1 VDRPPKIALGLIV
14 AAVCAGVGIGAS
26 VVLNAFNPQPDPPGF
41 GMVGIAAGQTA
52 RLNVV
57 NLGNG
62 PPAVPPPC
70 RASLQFFDDPG
81 NLLANQ
87 QVRVEAGNAVF
98 LDLAAN
104 FPPANGVGEVL
115 APPRAEIRAATETP
129 DGELP
134 PPCTATLEIFD
145 NASGRTA
152 VSFPPPC
159 RTMRRAAI
167 SKTVTDASPDD
178 RRQS

>member
-1 VDRPPKIALGLIV
+1 MDRPPKIALGLIV

-26 VVLNAFNPQPDPPGF
+26 VVLRAFNPQPDPPGF

-52 RLNVV
+52 RLNIV

-70 RASLQFFDDPG
+70 RASLQFFDNQG
-81 NLLANQ
+81 NCWPS
-87 QVRVEAGNAVF
+87 AGARRSGKPVF

-104 FPPANGVGEVL
+104 FPPANGAGDVL

-134 PPCTATLEIFD
+134 PPCKATLEIFD
-145 NASGRTA
+145 NASGRTS

-167 SKTVTDASPDD
+167 TKTATDASPDG